1 MYPATAGVVEVAQ
14 LINPTVVGIVSLSLF
29 LYFFLP
35 SFLSVSLLEQ
45 NYKTAAT
52 LPANSNAKSLTK
64 IPLNKDKKTGLKRV
78 EKLVGGVPVK
88 PKSKKAYTFSY
99 RPDLVAA
106 AKLRFEKLKKVADVR
121 NQKIKAARPATKRGS
136 R

>member
-1 MYPATAGVVEVAQ
+1 MAQ
-14 LINPTVVGIVSLSLF
+14 LINPIVVGIVSLSL
-29 LYFFLP
+29 FLP